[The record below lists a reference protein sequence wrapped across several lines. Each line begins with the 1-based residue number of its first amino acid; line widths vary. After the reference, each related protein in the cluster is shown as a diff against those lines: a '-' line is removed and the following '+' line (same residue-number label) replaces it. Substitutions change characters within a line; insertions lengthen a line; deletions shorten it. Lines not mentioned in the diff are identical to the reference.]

1 MGKRMDPIVPRAPH
15 PLKRIVERE
24 AFAEIVRLLR
34 PGELG
39 IARLRLEGVPDKIIA
54 QMLGVSQQAVSG
66 RMKRASRRIANQRPW
81 LAPLLRG
88 RQHYTVPS
96 DNGARPLERD
106 WVCHQPVVADGNDLP
121 VVDSGLSTRVVAQ
134 RLGVRQAT
142 ITRWCRE
149 GYFPNAYRA
158 SDGRGDYVIPESDLE
173 EWE

>member
-1 MGKRMDPIVPRAPH
+1 
-15 PLKRIVERE
+15 LERIIERE
-24 AFAEIVRLLR
+24 AFAEIVSLLR

-54 QMLGVSQQAVSG
+54 RMLGVSQPAVSR
-66 RMKRASRRIANQRPW
+66 RMKKASRRIATQRPR

-88 RQHYTVPS
+88 RRQHCTVPS

-106 WVCHQPVVADGNDLP
+106 WVCHQPVVAHDNDLP
-121 VVDSGLSTRVVAQ
+121 VVDGGLSTRVVAQ

-149 GYFPNAYRA
+149 GRFPNAYRA

-173 EWE
+173 RWEQIQAR